1 MARPVLPDSLWE
13 LVEPLLPPDKPPK
26 SNGRPAVVNRQTLTG
41 ILFVL
46 KTGIPWEYL
55 PQEMGCGCGMT
66 CWRRLHAWQEQ
77 GVWQQI
83 LETLQARLNE
93 ADGIDWSRAVVDSSS
108 VRAVFGG
115 SKRGPIQRI
124 GAKRAANTT
133 YSPTRRA
140 SHSRPSSR
148 AQTRTT

>member
-1 MARPVLPDSLWE
+1 MARPILPDSLWE
-13 LVEPLLPPDKPPK
+13 LIEPLLPADKPPK
-26 SNGRPAVVNRQTLTG
+26 SDGRPAIVNRQTLTG

-77 GVWQQI
+77 GVWQHV

-93 ADGIDWSRAVVDSSS
+93 AGGIDWSRAVVDSSS

-115 SKRGPIQRI
+115 TKRAPIRPI

-133 YSPTRRA
+133 CSPTRRA
-140 SHSRPSSR
+140 SPFRPPSR
-148 AQTRTT
+148 APMPTT

>member
-1 MARPVLPDSLWE
+1 MARPILPDSLWD
-13 LVEPLLPPDKPPK
+13 LAGPLLPPDKPPQ
-26 SNGRPAVVNRQTLTG
+26 SDGRPPIPNRKTLTG

-77 GVWQQI
+77 GVWQRI
-83 LETLQARLNE
+83 LETLQARLNG
-93 ADGIDWSRAVVDSSS
+93 AGGIDWSRAVVDSSS

-115 SKRGPIQRI
+115 TKRAPIPRI
-124 GAKRAANTT
+124 GARRAANTT

-140 SHSRPSSR
+140 SLFRPSSPAR
-148 AQTRTT
+148 TRTA